1 MKSLKSPTVH
11 NFPQKSRPLKPI
23 TVLFLQL
30 VSLWVGNCFYN
41 FITFKAL
48 AYLNSTDRI
57 LPLACSG
64 RELMEKETI
73 EFPWRFRGER
83 SSCTRIIS
91 KALLLSCHSFLWLL
105 HCAFHLLLF
114 WNCSKYFIRVDSFI
128 TFQLFSVQAPF
139 KWSFHSFLPWQCLAH
154 FTQHCIKLRWVLNKQ
169 MWLAGAIG
177 HDAPTPLI
185 ELILLN

>member
-23 TVLFLQL
+23 TVLFLQS

-73 EFPWRFRGER
+73 ELPWRFHGER
-83 SSCTRIIS
+83 SSCTHIIL
-91 KALLLSCHSFLWLL
+91 KTLVLSPHSFVRLL
-105 HCAFHLLLF
+105 HCAFHLFLF
-114 WNCSKYFIRVDSFI
+114 WNCSKCFSRVDSFI
-128 TFQLFSVQAPF
+128 TSQLVSVKATL
-139 KWSFHSFLPWQCLAH
+139 KWSFPSIHSSH
-154 FTQHCIKLRWVLNKQ
+154 GDV
-169 MWLAGAIG
+169 
-177 HDAPTPLI
+177 
-185 ELILLN
+185 